1 MNLTPL
7 LEHGWMNA
15 ILPELILSI
24 GGMVMILFDA
34 FAPKLRGATASLA
47 VVVFLAAS
55 WGERLVIGGNW
66 FGGTYQISAITI
78 IFDYTFLL
86 AAILATLFARAYLAR
101 EGFER
106 GEFYAMLM
114 WGTVGMM
121 MMAKGLDLLIVILGL
136 ELLSICIFIL
146 VGFHRRIAISN
157 EASLKYFLMGAFAT
171 GFILYGTALFYGATG
186 STNFAAFSRYFATAD
201 ATNPLLTIAFVLM
214 ISGFGF
220 KLAVAPFHGWAPDV
234 YQGAPTPVA
243 GWLSVAPKAATLI
256 ALIRIFA
263 SMTPVIQQASWMKM
277 VAALSILSMII
288 GNAVAIAQR
297 DLKRMLAYSGIAHVG
312 YMLIA
317 LLSLRDESVAAIS
330 IYVITYALMNIG
342 AFGVVSMLAKNQND
356 PQTLDDIAGL
366 GFRRPFYGLA
376 LTICM
381 FSLSGL
387 PPTAGFIAKF
397 YIFKTAVDS
406 GHMTVAL
413 IGILMSIVSVYYY
426 LRVVYFLYM
435 KEGVSGVGS
444 GAWETADHTTAP
456 ANVTSGVGASISHPP
471 LPTPHSP
478 LLDTDIFGTSAL
490 LISIVGI
497 LAIGLFPTPLFNA
510 AGAAARALL
519 P

>member
-1 MNLTPL
+1 LNLNPL
-7 LEHGWMNA
+7 LENGWLNA
-15 ILPELILSI
+15 ILPELVLSI
-24 GGMVMILFDA
+24 GGIILILWDA
-34 FAPKLRGATASLA
+34 FAPKLRGATAPLA
-47 VVVFLAAS
+47 VIVFLAAGWS
-55 WGERLVIGGNW
+55 ERLLVGGNF

-101 EGFER
+101 ERFER
-106 GEFYAMLM
+106 GEFYALLM

-121 MMAKGLDLLIVILGL
+121 MMAKGLDLLIIVLGL

-171 GFILYGTALFYGATG
+171 GFVLYGTALFYGATG
-186 STNFAAFSRYFATAD
+186 STNLAAFSHYFATAD
-201 ATNPLLTIAFVLM
+201 ASNPLLTIAFILLM
-214 ISGFGF
+214 SGLGF

-234 YQGAPTPVA
+234 YQGAPSPIS
-243 GWLSVAPKAATLI
+243 GWLSTAPKAATLI
-256 ALIRIFA
+256 ALVRIFS

-330 IYVITYALMNIG
+330 IYVITYTLMNVG
-342 AFGVVSMLAKNQND
+342 AFGVISMLAKNQND

-406 GHMTVAL
+406 GHLTIAF
-413 IGILMSIVSVYYY
+413 IGILTSIVSVYYY

-435 KEGVSGVGS
+435 KEGELGAGS
-444 GAWETADHTTAP
+444 GELEAAAHADASSS
-456 ANVTSGVGASISHPP
+456 AAGASISHTP
-471 LPTPHSP
+471 LPTPHTP
-478 LLDTDIFGTSAL
+478 LLDTDIFGTAAL
-490 LISIVGI
+490 LISLIGI
-497 LAIGLFPTPLFNA
+497 FAIGLFPTPLFNA

>member
-1 MNLTPL
+1 M
-7 LEHGWMNA
+7 
-15 ILPELILSI
+15 
-24 GGMVMILFDA
+24 
-34 FAPKLRGATASLA
+34 A
-47 VVVFLAAS
+47 V
-55 WGERLVIGGNW
+55 E
-66 FGGTYQISAITI
+66 GGTYFAGTYHISNITRV
-78 IFDYTFLL
+78 FDIVFLL
-86 AAILATLFARAYLAR
+86 AAILAALFAADYLER
-101 EGFER
+101 ER
-106 GEFYAMLM
+106 LQSGEFYALLM

-121 MMAKGLDLLIVILGL
+121 MMAKGLDLLVVILGL

-171 GFILYGTALFYGATG
+171 GFVLYGTALFYGATQ
-186 STNFAAFSRYFATAD
+186 STNFAVMSRWFATANPND
-201 ATNPLLTIAFVLM
+201 PLLTIAFVLLM
-214 ISGFGF
+214 AGLGF
-220 KLAVAPFHGWAPDV
+220 KLAAAPFHGWAPDV
-234 YQGAPTPVA
+234 YQGAPSPVA

-256 ALIRIFA
+256 AVIRLFVA
-263 SMTPVIQQASWMKM
+263 MTPLLQHAHWLKM
-277 VAALSILSMII
+277 IAALSILSMII

-317 LLSLRDESVAAIS
+317 LLAVRDDAIAAIAV
-330 IYVITYALMNIG
+330 YTITYALMNIG

-376 LTICM
+376 LTVCM

-406 GHMTVAL
+406 GHVTIAL
-413 IGILMSIVSVYYY
+413 IGILTSIVSVYYY

-435 KEGVSGVGS
+435 KEPAEGYAVPVAGVFAT
-444 GAWETADHTTAP
+444 GALA
-456 ANVTSGVGASISHPP
+456 ISVVF
-471 LPTPHSP
+471 
-478 LLDTDIFGTSAL
+478 IL
-490 LISIVGI
+490 LIGI
-497 LAIGLFPTPLFNA
+497 FPTPLLKI
-510 AGAAARALL
+510 AGAAARVLL

>member
-7 LEHGWMNA
+7 IEANWMNA
-15 ILPELILSI
+15 ILPELILSV
-24 GGMVMILFDA
+24 GGMILILWSA
-34 FAPKLRGATASLA
+34 FAPRARGATAPLA
-47 VVVFLAAS
+47 LILLIVAAWS
-55 WGERLVIGGNW
+55 ENLLQAGNW
-66 FGGTYQISAITI
+66 FGGTYQISSLTQL
-78 IFDYTFLL
+78 FDVTFLL
-86 AAILATLFARAYLAR
+86 AAILATLFAREYLER
-101 EGFER
+101 EGIEG
-106 GEFYAMLM
+106 GEFYALLL

-121 MMAKGLDLLIVILGL
+121 MMAKGLDLLVVILGL
-136 ELLSICIFIL
+136 ELLSICIFVL
-146 VGFHRRIAISN
+146 VGYHRRLPVSN

-171 GFILYGTALFYGATG
+171 GFVLYGTALFYGATQ
-186 STNFAAFSRYFATAD
+186 STNFAAMSRWFATAD
-201 ATNPLLTIAFVLM
+201 ASNPLLTVAFVLLM
-214 ISGFGF
+214 AGLGF

-234 YQGAPTPVA
+234 YQGAPSPVA

-256 ALIRIFA
+256 ALVRIFS
-263 SMTPVIQQASWMKM
+263 SMSPVFHLARWSSM
-277 VAALSILSMII
+277 VAALSVLSMVI

-317 LLSLRDESVAAIS
+317 MLSVRDESVAAVS

-387 PPTAGFIAKF
+387 PPTAGFISKF

-406 GHMTVAL
+406 GYTGIAL
-413 IGILMSIVSVYYY
+413 VGILTSIVSVYYY
-426 LRVVYFLYM
+426 LRVVYYLYM
-435 KEGVSGVGS
+435 KE
-444 GAWETADHTTAP
+444 AP
-456 ANVTSGVGASISHPP
+456 AGTEVPVGGMFATGALVISM
-471 LPTPHSP
+471 
-478 LLDTDIFGTSAL
+478 
-490 LISIVGI
+490 VGI
-497 LAIGLFPTPLFNA
+497 FVIGILPTPLFRL
-510 AGAAARALL
+510 AGAAAHALL